1 MSRQLAARVAILL
14 VLLLP
19 VGFRSSAVHAERL
32 AVSADLLSVPYDATL
47 PESGHM
53 RFVRSSA
60 NGQLLFVGLQDGG
73 LERSADGGR
82 TWNFLRVGVAGG
94 PGAQMLD
101 LRIAPSNPDIVWA
114 AGLTGVYRSTDGGLT
129 WTEVDTRSDGP
140 GRAVGSVLAIDPRHP
155 EAAFLAGYRNGGLYV
170 THDAG
175 LSWTEALAF
184 PVSGV
189 AVDPTS
195 GAIVYA
201 VSRTA
206 GVQRSAD
213 HGSTWSHGV
222 RLPAYTGIGEE
233 TAAPGRLLAVSGSG
247 AGLYA
252 AMDGGGVE
260 RSLNGGRSWQDLSF
274 GLPQTSPGEGY
285 AVPYDLSVTG
295 GSSPFLYAIV
305 PDGSLLQPH
314 GSALFRL
321 PLAPSSSAGPVSTVT
336 ATPSPSATETASP
349 SATPSPS
356 NTNSPTIGALSSQT
370 AMPGSPSTPISGT
383 QVLTATAIP
392 SSSVTSSP
400 TTSATATPP
409 PSATPLPTVQWQAAG
424 LNVDAVAAA
433 PNARTPLLAAREA
446 SPRSGMTA
454 TVGPLVG
461 TPLLGL
467 PYRLTAPSVRVVN
480 GGFVLGATP
489 LTYLSGINY
498 EGPADRPWQLW
509 QNGKF
514 NPTLVAGDL
523 DAAAAAGY
531 KVLRIFVQDPLP
543 AQVLL
548 GEFGHLDTL
557 VTLAHQRDLRL
568 LITFNDSRDLDLTR
582 VAAVD
587 RAIAGHLR
595 GNPTVFGYDLQNE
608 PAYQDIVAAQ
618 YPSGYGIPLQSAALV
633 RRYGEYVSLKRIR
646 ADRAAGKWLDAPFTQ
661 MSADQVWV
669 YLNAANIVDEFFN
682 AVPNYP
688 DTPAP
693 AHWQPLVAAING
705 SVATYI
711 SVLRGAIR
719 SVDPIHMITIG
730 YNKYFWAS
738 LPANSV
744 LDFRSMHL
752 YPTNQSFSSIH
763 GDLQMFEAL
772 KAMAPSPLVLGEYGF
787 STANQA
793 GDLASVQESA
803 MSLYPRV
810 LGGNGDIKWVL
821 NDDTVGYNPYENG
834 LGLLA
839 AHGVPKAAYYVNRAR
854 NAYFSGRHQPGGV
867 RMWADSTTGIGYL
880 YSAPDALGVSGGSY
894 SDSRLSYAAKGGSA
908 EEVWMNWTARGT
920 LRVVATHDANLNL
933 NLTALADA
941 VPGPITLSPAQ
952 PMSVKGTKV
961 SLHLHAG
968 TWYTLS
974 FSPGA
979 YELPPPPPD
988 LPVAAQT
995 SGWYILAAGHNILPP
1010 LLGFWQNLGSSAV
1023 VGTPIDDAQFTPGG
1037 PVQYFTAVAMQGRG
1051 NTAILLPLGLR
1062 ALGGRP
1068 YPSARELPKK
1078 TKHLYFPV
1086 TGHNLR
1092 GTFLAYWRATG
1103 GLAVWGLP
1111 ETEELRQGGTI
1122 VQYFAN
1128 AEFVWNGSGVSLAPL
1143 GSRAWAAGA
1152 RY

>member
-1 MSRQLAARVAILL
+1 MS
-14 VLLLP
+14 
-19 VGFRSSAVHAERL
+19 S
-32 AVSADLLSVPYDATL
+32 DLLSVPYDATL
-47 PESGHM
+47 PESGHV
-53 RFVRSSA
+53 RFVRVST
-60 NGQLLFVGLQDGG
+60 NGQLLFAGLQDGG
-73 LERSADGGR
+73 LERSGDGGR
-82 TWNFLRVGVAGG
+82 TWNNVRVGVVGG
-94 PGAQMLD
+94 PGVQMLD
-101 LRIAPSNPDIVWA
+101 LRIAPSNPSIVWA
-114 AGLTGVYRSTDGGLT
+114 AGLTGVYRSIDGGLT
-129 WTEVDTRSDGP
+129 WTEADTRSDGP

-155 EAAFLAGYRNGGLYV
+155 EAAFLAGYRNGGLYA

-175 LSWTEALAF
+175 LSWTEVLSF

-189 AVDPTS
+189 AVDPAS

-206 GVQRSAD
+206 GVQRSTD
-213 HGSTWSHGV
+213 HGSTWSTGV
-222 RLPAYTGIGEE
+222 HLPDYTGIGEE
-233 TAAPGRLLAVSGSG
+233 TAAPGRLLAVSGPG

-274 GLPQTSPGEGY
+274 GLPRTPSGEGY
-285 AVPYDLSVTG
+285 AVPYDLTVTG
-295 GSSPFLYAIV
+295 GSSPFLYAVV

-321 PLAPSSSAGPVSTVT
+321 PLSPPTPASPASTVT
-336 ATPSPSATETASP
+336 ATASPSVTSSATASP

-356 NTNSPTIGALSSQT
+356 DTNSPTIGIPT
-370 AMPGSPSTPISGT
+370 IPFSGT
-383 QVLTATAIP
+383 QVLTGTATANP
-392 SSSVTSSP
+392 SSSPTSSP
-400 TTSATATPP
+400 TASVTATPS
-409 PSATPLPTVQWQAAG
+409 PSSTPLPTVQWTEVG
-424 LNVDAVAAA
+424 LNVDAIGGAA
-433 PNARTPLLAAREA
+433 NARTPLLVAREA
-446 SPRSGMTA
+446 SPRSGFTA
-454 TVGPLVG
+454 TVGPLAG
-461 TPLLGL
+461 APLLNL
-467 PYRLTAPSVRVVN
+467 PYRLPAPSVRIIN

-509 QNGKF
+509 QDGKF

-531 KVLRIFVQDPLP
+531 KVLRIFIQDPLP
-543 AQVLL
+543 AQVLQ

-608 PAYQDIVAAQ
+608 PAYQDFVATQ
-618 YPSGYGIPLQSAALV
+618 YPAGTGIPLQSAALV
-633 RRYGEYVSLKRIR
+633 RQYGEYVSLKRIR

-669 YLNAANIVDEFFN
+669 YLNVANIVDEFFN
-682 AVPNYP
+682 AAPNYP

-693 AHWQPLVAAING
+693 AHWLPLVAAINS

-711 SVLRGAIR
+711 NVLRGAIR
-719 SVDPIHMITIG
+719 SVDPTHLITMG

-763 GDLQMFEAL
+763 GELQLFESL
-772 KAMAPSPLVLGEYGF
+772 KAMASSPLVLGEYGF
-787 STANQA
+787 STAYQA

-810 LGGNGDIKWVL
+810 LGGDGDIKWVL

-839 AHGVPKAAYYVNRAR
+839 AHGVPKAAYYVDRAR
-854 NAYFSGRHQPGGV
+854 NAYFAGQHQPGGV

-894 SDSRLSYAAKGGSA
+894 SDSRLSYAVKGGSA
-908 EEVWMNWTARGT
+908 AAEVWMNWTARGS
-920 LRVVATHDANLNL
+920 LRVVATHDASLNL
-933 NLTALADA
+933 NLTALAGA
-941 VPGPITLSPAQ
+941 APGPVTLSPAQ
-952 PMSVKGTKV
+952 PFKLKGTQV

-974 FSPGA
+974 FNPGA
-979 YELPPPPPD
+979 SELPPPPPE

-1010 LLGFWQNLGSSAV
+1010 LLGLWQNLGSSAV
-1023 VGTPIDDAQFTPGG
+1023 VGTPIDDARSGPGG
-1037 PVQYFTAVAMQGRG
+1037 PVQFFTAVAMQGRG
-1051 NTAILLPLGLR
+1051 NTAILLPLGLE
-1062 ALGGRP
+1062 AIGGRP
-1068 YPSARELPKK
+1068 YPPAKELPKK
-1078 TKHLYFPV
+1078 TKHLYFPI

-1092 GTFLAYWRATG
+1092 GKFLAYWQASG
-1103 GLAVWGLP
+1103 GLAMWGMP
-1111 ETEELRQGGTI
+1111 ETEELSRGGKI

-1128 AEFVWNGSGVSLAPL
+1128 AEFVWNGSGVSLGPL
-1143 GSRAWAAGA
+1143 GSQAWASGA